1 MKLTRSLPAGA
12 MALLAMVASASCAT
26 TRSVEVVEEFLVT
39 GLVLAGP
46 TCPVEQA
53 PPDPECADQPVPA
66 AVIVVTRGDGDLVG
80 EVVTDPTG
88 RFNIRMPAGTYTLTP
103 QPVDG
108 LMGTPTP
115 LTITVSRAVTGVDF
129 AYDTGIR

>member
-1 MKLTRSLPAGA
+1 
-12 MALLAMVASASCAT
+12 MVAVAIVASTSCAT
-26 TRSVEVVEEFLVT
+26 IRSSEVVEEFAVT

-46 TCPVEQA
+46 TCPVEQT

-88 RFNIRMPAGTYTLTP
+88 RFTIRMPGGTYTLTP

-108 LMGTPTP
+108 LMGTPPP
-115 LTITVSRAVTGVDF
+115 LIVTVDRAVAGLDF